1 MLDYEKL
8 HEWPQNVSEAV
19 RIQQVLKPRI
29 KIDSTFDKV
38 ELVAAVD
45 TAYNDK
51 INRLYAAAVTMNINT
66 MTDVERAVAEM
77 DAVFEYI
84 PAALS
89 FREGPVIL
97 KALSRLQIQP
107 DLVIFA
113 GHGIAHP
120 RSFGM
125 ASHLGLLLNIPS
137 IGCARKL
144 LSGEFQMPD
153 EEKGSYSQLYVAN
166 IHCGY
171 AYRTKNRVKPMFIS
185 PGHMCSIDDALDIV
199 KKCLT
204 EYRMPEPMR
213 LAHLFASKYK
223 QSAEKK
229 MGLRKKKTHPH
240 DRNFNHNR

>member
-1 MLDYEKL
+1 LDYKKL
-8 HEWPQNVSEAV
+8 HDWPQNISEAV
-19 RIQQVLKPRI
+19 RIQHDLKPQI
-29 KIDSTFDKV
+29 KIDSAFDKI

-51 INRLYAAAVTMNINT
+51 VNRLYAAAVTMNISE
-66 MTDVERAVAEM
+66 MVDVERAVAEM

-89 FREGPVIL
+89 FREGPVLL
-97 KALSRLQIQP
+97 KALSRLQIRP
-107 DLVIFA
+107 DLIIFA
-113 GHGIAHP
+113 GHGITHP

-125 ASHLGLLLNIPS
+125 ASHLGLLMDIPS

-153 EEKGSYSQLYVAN
+153 EERGSYSPLYVAN

-171 AYRTKNRVKPMFIS
+171 VYRTKTKVKPMFIS
-185 PGHMCSIDDALDIV
+185 PGHLCSIEDSLEIV

-204 EYRMPEPMR
+204 EYRMPEPLR

-229 MGLRKKKTHPH
+229 MGFRKKRPHPR
-240 DRNFNHNR
+240 DRNFNRNQ